1 MLRGGMW
8 LGEPFGPLFTGVR
21 RSRVLR
27 TSHRR
32 SSKKFDRGRFLEVG
46 LSYPRGCLLYLP
58 VGRMLHRRLKLLEVL
73 RDLLKSPGLIL
84 EGLHLV
90 LVALVVRVAAAFE
103 QQGVDRPGGLVR
115 LPVAILIVGGDR
127 DALSQA
133 LGPQILDHV
142 LVGVPN
148 GGQVRLRGH
157 EVDAVLEVG
166 QLGYVVAAGAL
177 KWRGELEG
185 DVLGRAVAYVPDH
198 YVGGEAPGVV
208 GVHYDLGAVC
218 VVAGL
223 TGLPALVEDPA
234 RDDEG
239 ANGRQKLC

>member
-1 MLRGGMW
+1 MPASPSLNMVW
-8 LGEPFGPLFTGVR
+8 SSASKTLIGPLALRFSPITPRSGQSVRPESIVASTPCRATDVRPFLSLFTEVR
-21 RSRVLR
+21 GRGILR
-27 TSHRR
+27 TSCVR

-46 LSYPRGCLLYLP
+46 LSYPRGRLLYPP
-58 VGRMLHRRLKLLEVL
+58 VGRMLHRRLTLLEVL

-90 LVALVVRVAAAFE
+90 LVALVVGVAAAFE

-177 KWRGELEG
+177 
-185 DVLGRAVAYVPDH
+185 
-198 YVGGEAPGVV
+198 
-208 GVHYDLGAVC
+208 
-218 VVAGL
+218 
-223 TGLPALVEDPA
+223 
-234 RDDEG
+234 
-239 ANGRQKLC
+239 